1 MFGVLYPLNWTSQ
14 DAQGTQAIGT
24 AFGRYPEDQYVGG
37 NPWFLCTAAIAEL
50 YYRAARSWVASGSL
64 TITDLNQAFFSS
76 LDASKFSSLQPG
88 QTLSSGSRT
97 FADIISTLQS
107 AGDAQLRVIKLHT
120 DNFGSLSEQFDRCK
134 GFETSFGDLSWS
146 YASLLTAGLRANGYI
161 SPGEHHPAPCSG
173 PRRIARR
180 PPRRESLWSRLRQ
193 AFEPCW
199 HSRGRDSRGGT
210 WAYSLL
216 GRGRQAIRQAFE
228 PCWRSRGRDSAVE
241 HGLIRSSEGD
251 VRQAARATNA
261 PRMTTPDHSIPSDY
275 GQRSNPQDKS
285 GRPSRP
291 QRPVERTPPSP
302 NNAGRSGSTAHRA
315 GTGNQAAPSRDQARP
330 VRQAWEECP
339 RRYQSVAGGAL
350 AASPR
355 SSPSS
360 WRQCPPVSGRRSL
373 RKTTFTPDCRR
384 RAYLFSH
391 RRPY

>member
-291 QRPVERTPPSP
+291 QRPVDGPRPAPTTLDDLAQPLIELEQAIKQLLREIKPGQSDKPGR
-302 NNAGRSGSTAHRA
+302 NAPDGTSLLPA
-315 GTGNQAAPSRDQARP
+315 GA
-330 VRQAWEECP
+330 
-339 RRYQSVAGGAL
+339 

>member
-146 YASLLTAGLRANGYI
+146 YASLLTAGLREWI
-161 SPGEHHPAPCSG
+161 HL
-173 PRRIARR
+173 ARR
-180 PPRRESLWSRLRQ
+180 ASSSTLFRPP
-193 AFEPCW
+193 
-199 HSRGRDSRGGT
+199 
-210 WAYSLL
+210 
-216 GRGRQAIRQAFE
+216 
-228 PCWRSRGRDSAVE
+228 
-241 HGLIRSSEGD
+241 
-251 VRQAARATNA
+251 
-261 PRMTTPDHSIPSDY
+261 
-275 GQRSNPQDKS
+275 
-285 GRPSRP
+285 
-291 QRPVERTPPSP
+291 
-302 NNAGRSGSTAHRA
+302 
-315 GTGNQAAPSRDQARP
+315 
-330 VRQAWEECP
+330 
-339 RRYQSVAGGAL
+339 
-350 AASPR
+350 
-355 SSPSS
+355 
-360 WRQCPPVSGRRSL
+360 
-373 RKTTFTPDCRR
+373 PDCKETSTPRIPMVPTSTS
-384 RAYLFSH
+384 L
-391 RRPY
+391 